1 MNGYKTLDT
10 LSRRTRR
17 QTLMKIGTRTSK
29 EENTSILFHLS
40 SCRATVLV
48 KQVTRDRTVHSRLHP
63 RFDQFRSITSTSF
76 SSLSTLLNARYN
88 IIIIHKW
95 RATLF
100 HSDMEIFLD
109 LSKLR
114 VVSKHLLFLVVRPFP
129 FSYMRSD

>member
-17 QTLMKIGTRTSK
+17 QTPMKIGTRTSK
-29 EENTSILFHLS
+29 EENTPILFHLS

-63 RFDQFRSITSTSF
+63 RFDQFRSVTSTS
-76 SSLSTLLNARYN
+76 SSLSTLHVRYN

-100 HSDMEIFLD
+100 HSGMEIFLD